1 MLNYELYKVFTNYYV
16 IQKMTPVHNA
26 DVHKM
31 QIILNS
37 VFSAADA
44 VDCLL
49 CQIEE
54 GGKLCDR
61 HKVEDV
67 G

>member
-1 MLNYELYKVFTNYYV
+1 MISRIIMSYK
-16 IQKMTPVHNA
+16 KMTPVHNA
-26 DVHKM
+26 DVNKM

-54 GGKLCDR
+54 
-61 HKVEDV
+61 
-67 G
+67 